1 MKISQIQPWIDNN
14 EANYINKVVK
24 RGYLTENKETSKF
37 EKFFEKKFQINFAI
51 SVSNWTLGIFACLK
65 ALNIGKNDEVIVPNL
80 TFVATINA
88 IILAGATP
96 VICEVDDKNLSLDL
110 NKVNSCISKKTKA
123 IMPVHLY
130 GHCCDMGELKRICK
144 KKNIVIIEDAAQ
156 AILSKYKN
164 KYLGTIGLLGG
175 FSFYGNKIIT
185 TGEGGIILSNSKN
198 LRNKIYKIKNH
209 GRLKKGVFKHEEI
222 GYNFMFTELQ
232 AAIGNVQLKKLN
244 KILKKKEKIF
254 KFYKK
259 ELSKIKSLSFM
270 KNIPDNKPVYWFS
283 NIFTNKKKKLK
294 IFLKKNG
301 IETRDIF
308 YPINMQPCYRGT
320 NLIKN
325 LKNKFQISKK
335 IYDTGLSLPSS
346 YELNV
351 KELKFVVKKIRQFF
365 K

>member
-14 EANYINKVVK
+14 EADYINKVVK

-198 LRNKIYKIKNH
+198 LR
-209 GRLKKGVFKHEEI
+209 
-222 GYNFMFTELQ
+222 
-232 AAIGNVQLKKLN
+232 
-244 KILKKKEKIF
+244 IF